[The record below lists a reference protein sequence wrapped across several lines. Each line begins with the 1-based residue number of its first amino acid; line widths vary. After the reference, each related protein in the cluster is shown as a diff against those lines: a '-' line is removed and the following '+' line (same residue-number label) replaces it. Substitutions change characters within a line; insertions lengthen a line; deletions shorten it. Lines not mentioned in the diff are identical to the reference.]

1 LAGGWLRAAD
11 VTAPLDPSKR
21 SSEFSAEGTV
31 TPDKRQPET
40 NARVQDK
47 RVEPAKVDRQ
57 PAAVGDKRAPI
68 EPGETREKRVVEK
81 EARQPE
87 KIEQPDSRYN
97 HREAKVSTTED
108 TRKPPLV
115 AKYQDGLAA
124 ASASN
129 MARFPALDQ
138 ATGAKLN
145 RFVFRKNPEE
155 PGSAV
160 SGAPVTPAAGGS
172 APAR

>member
-1 LAGGWLRAAD
+1 M
-11 VTAPLDPSKR
+11 TAPLDPAKR
-21 SSEFSAEGTV
+21 SPEFAVEGTV
-31 TPDKRQPET
+31 TPEKRSPET
-40 NARVQDK
+40 NAQVQGK
-47 RVEPAKVDRQ
+47 RVEPPTVDRK
-57 PAAVGDKRAPI
+57 PAAVGDKRALI
-68 EPGETREKRVVEK
+68 EPGETREKRLVEK
-81 EARQPE
+81 DARQPE
-87 KIEQPDSRYN
+87 RIDQPDSRYN
-97 HREAKVSTTED
+97 HREAKVSTAED

-160 SGAPVTPAAGGS
+160 SGAPVTPAAGGAVPS
-172 APAR
+172 R